1 MKFKMMKKKEGEILF
16 DFYTVPNAKNKDEM
30 IYCVRPVI
38 QRTVTAND
46 LATRIEKECTLT
58 RADVK
63 AVIEALSNH
72 IANCLANGE
81 RVHLPNLGY
90 FNLKLKSDVKI
101 DPNKT
106 KANHISYDTTGFTP
120 DKGFNNQLINMAF
133 RRCPLMHG
141 KYPTKEK
148 IVEKLKQFFDSGKT
162 SFVRAHIEAA
172 FGVSRSTAHRII
184 KDLLQSGK
192 IVNENTKRNP
202 IYVKGPNF

>member
-30 IYCVRPVI
+30 TYCVRPVV
-38 QRTVTAND
+38 QRTITAND
-46 LATRIEKECTLT
+46 IAMRIEKECTLT

-63 AVIEALSNH
+63 AVIEALSTH

-90 FNLKLKSDVKI
+90 FTLKLKSDVKI
-101 DPNKT
+101 EPDKT
-106 KANHISYDTTGFTP
+106 KANHIPYDTTGFIP
-120 DKGFNNQLINMAF
+120 DKGFNDQLMNMTF
-133 RRCPLMHG
+133 RRCSLKHN
-141 KYPTKEK
+141 KRPTEET
-148 IVEKLKQFFDSGKT
+148 VLEKLKEFFDSGKT
-162 SFVRAHIEAA
+162 LFVRTYIEDE
-172 FGVSRSTAHRII
+172 FGISRSTAQRII
-184 KDLLQSGK
+184 KDLLTSRK